1 MRTRPE
7 DLPDAVLLGALFDDW
22 DLDVVALDYLPVG
35 FGSHHWCATD
45 GSGGR
50 WFVTVDDLDAK
61 RTSTDELP
69 ETKFER
75 LRMAL
80 ATARAVREAGSA
92 FVVSPIPTRDGA
104 VVRSVST
111 RFALALYP
119 YVDGQSRSGGYESAS
134 DRLAVLD
141 LIVSLHAS
149 SDPLTRDASVD
160 DFVIA
165 ARDELMRALGDRAE
179 PWDQG
184 PYSER
189 ARVLLARRAA
199 EVTRRLA
206 QYDRLADEARQQPS
220 RMVLTHGEPHI
231 QNVIFTATGPMLVD
245 WDTTMVAPPERDL
258 WMLEAGDGEVIASYT
273 KVTSTPVLPS
283 MLDLYRLRWDLTEVA
298 IYTALFRQ
306 PHTDDADARESWKDL
321 NSYLGVAP

>member
-7 DLPDAVLLGALFDDW
+7 DLPDAVLLGALSEGW
-22 DLDVVALDYLPVG
+22 DLDVVALEYQPVG

-45 GSGGR
+45 TEGRR

-69 ETKFER
+69 ETTFER

-80 ATARAVREAGSA
+80 ATVRAVKDAGAA
-92 FVVSPIPTRDGA
+92 FVVSPIPSRDGA
-104 VVRSVST
+104 VVRRVST

-119 YVDGQSRSGGYESAS
+119 YIDGQARSGEYESAS

-149 SDPLTRDASVD
+149 PDTLRRDTSVD
-160 DFVIA
+160 DFIIA
-165 ARDELMRALGDRAE
+165 SRDELLRALGDRAG

-189 ARVLLARRAA
+189 A
-199 EVTRRLA
+199 
-206 QYDRLADEARQQPS
+206 
-220 RMVLTHGEPHI
+220 
-231 QNVIFTATGPMLVD
+231 
-245 WDTTMVAPPERDL
+245 
-258 WMLEAGDGEVIASYT
+258 
-273 KVTSTPVLPS
+273 
-283 MLDLYRLRWDLTEVA
+283 
-298 IYTALFRQ
+298 
-306 PHTDDADARESWKDL
+306 
-321 NSYLGVAP
+321 